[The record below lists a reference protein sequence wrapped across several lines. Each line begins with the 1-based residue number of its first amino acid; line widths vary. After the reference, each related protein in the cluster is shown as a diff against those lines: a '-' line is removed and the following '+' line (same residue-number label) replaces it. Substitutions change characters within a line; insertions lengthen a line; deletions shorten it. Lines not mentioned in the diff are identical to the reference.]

1 MNSQHQMPS
10 LIPPYGD
17 RLVDL
22 VAGIDR
28 AEELK
33 AHATTLPSIYLSERS
48 CCDLELLSIEAF

>member
-10 LIPPYGD
+10 LIPLYGD